1 MNTPAEGFI
10 PQGSRGVWFLA
21 WPSIITNL
29 LYATGSIIAIK
40 IVGQFGSDEIA
51 AAVTGQR
58 ISFILQ
64 AVLSGV
70 LAGTTALV
78 ARNWG
83 AKNYDNASQFIVTT
97 VQLVL
102 VLSVV
107 TSIFVH
113 ISTMSVNNTFSS
125 RKLRTATSLAAFKA
139 RHPPCPIS
147 NAL

>member
-1 MNTPAEGFI
+1 MAINYYQFTLCNRI
-10 PQGSRGVWFLA
+10 
-21 WPSIITNL
+21 NNC
-29 LYATGSIIAIK
+29 IK

-64 AVLSGV
+64 AVLWGLGWHNSIGS
-70 LAGTTALV
+70 
-78 ARNWG
+78 RNWG

-107 TSIFVH
+107 TSIFVYRYAYD
-113 ISTMSVNNTFSS
+113 ILSFLPK
-125 RKLRTATSLAAFKA
+125 R
-139 RHPPCPIS
+139 
-147 NAL
+147 